1 MVYGD
6 RRPYLVA
13 LVTLRPDGVATFA
26 RAQGILT
33 NDPSLLARH
42 PKVLERV
49 EAIVQ
54 AANAE
59 LPPYARIKKFAVLPV
74 DFTEEGGE
82 LTPTQKVKR
91 QRAAEKYAAELASL
105 Y

>member
-13 LVTLRPDGVATFA
+13 LLTLRPEGVATFA

-59 LPPYARIKKFAVLPV
+59 LPPYARIKKFAVLPKLIAA
-74 DFTEEGGE
+74 TEAGE
-82 LTPTQKVKR
+82 LDAHINAVMKVKQPVVAKR
-91 QRAAEKYAAELASL
+91 
-105 Y
+105 